1 MLRESGDII
10 SKSNTCLKILLP
22 VINKNRLI
30 QLGLIL
36 GENASTHT
44 PVWDILNGREE
55 EDDDFTTGSKKVKC
69 LQTGTV
75 NQMGLALNLTLLSH
89 GNVTMGKGSYF

>member
-1 MLRESGDII
+1 MLEDSAA
-10 SKSNTCLKILLP
+10 CYQQEQ
-22 VINKNRLI
+22 RLI

-44 PVWDILNGREE
+44 PVWDILIGREE

-69 LQTGTV
+69 VQTGTV
-75 NQMGLALNLTLLSH
+75 NQMDLALNLDTAISWQCDY
-89 GNVTMGKGSYF
+89 GQGKSPL